1 MSTYIISVSSADF
14 PEINGYL
21 VRFNGFSKPTL
32 TEDPQKAKRFESAVM
47 AQVGC
52 IHMWEK
58 LNDYPD
64 IVFSVYSLVSG
75 TPELVELPPLPIRY
89 KAPAKAE
96 PSADV
101 WSTRSVE
108 RFALFQMKKT
118 ADGDKYR
125 CIDSNGKV
133 VAESGDGH
141 AVADVYLK
149 NLSFAIHYRLNRYE
163 EQKNTAPK
171 DGEKDKYIS
180 N

>member
-1 MSTYIISVSSADF
+1 MSAYIISVSSTDF

-21 VRFNGFSKPTL
+21 VRFNGFAKPTL
-32 TEDPQKAKRFESAVM
+32 TEDPQKAKRFETAIM

-58 LNDYPD
+58 LNDCPD
-64 IVFSVYSLVSG
+64 IVFSVHSVESG

-89 KAPAKAE
+89 KAPKAE
-96 PSADV
+96 PSAEG

-108 RFALFQMKKT
+108 SFALFQMKKT
-118 ADGDKYR
+118 TDGDKYR
-125 CIDSNGKV
+125 CIDRNGKV
-133 VAESGDGH
+133 AAESSDGH
-141 AVADVYLK
+141 AVADIYLQ

-171 DGEKDKYIS
+171 GGEKDKY
-180 N
+180 NNN